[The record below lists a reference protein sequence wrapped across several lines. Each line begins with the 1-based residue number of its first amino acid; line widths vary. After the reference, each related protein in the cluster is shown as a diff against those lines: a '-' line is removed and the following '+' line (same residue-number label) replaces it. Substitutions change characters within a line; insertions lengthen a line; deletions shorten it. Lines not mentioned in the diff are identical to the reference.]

1 MPEPG
6 VATHRHGGCIV
17 DLAPAAAGDGDD
29 AAVMAAVATGSSR
42 MRIAMH
48 DNVDY
53 CDYEAEEL
61 RLRK

>member
-1 MPEPG
+1 
-6 VATHRHGGCIV
+6 V
-17 DLAPAAAGDGDD
+17 AAGDGAD

-48 DNVDY
+48 DNFD
-53 CDYEAEEL
+53 CGDYEVEEL